1 MPLYEYHCNACGAD
15 LEILHGVSEAPPKK
29 CPECGKLKLVKH
41 VSAAGFRLGGA
52 GWYETDFKSDKDKK
66 KNLVGDKAEAA
77 PACAPGG
84 CEKPGC
90 AAAAESQAA
99 KPASSAKSGAKAAAK
114 PAAKA
119 SKPAKPA
126 KKNKAA

>member
-15 LEILHGVSEAPPKK
+15 LEILHGISEAAPKK
-29 CPECGKLKLVKH
+29 CPECGKLKLVKR

-66 KNLVGDKAEAA
+66 KNLAGDKSEPA

-84 CEKPGC
+84 CEKPAC
-90 AAAAESQAA
+90 AAAAE
-99 KPASSAKSGAKAAAK
+99 
-114 PAAKA
+114 

-126 KKNKAA
+126 KADKPAKATKSKAA